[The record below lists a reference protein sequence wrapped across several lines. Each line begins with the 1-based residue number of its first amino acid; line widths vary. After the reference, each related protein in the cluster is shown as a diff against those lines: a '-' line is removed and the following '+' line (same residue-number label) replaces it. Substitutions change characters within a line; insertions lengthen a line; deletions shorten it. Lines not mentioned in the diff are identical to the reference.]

1 MGQEQSQERTEYV
14 GVGYNL
20 EQAGENL
27 EMVLRATRDDTL
39 RVGSRRVPYNQQER
53 HELRRPILVRRE
65 LVVFRDG
72 APDRVVP
79 VVHERNQIN
88 GLHIASV
95 VL

>member
-1 MGQEQSQERTEYV
+1 MGQEQSRERTEYV

-20 EQAGENL
+20 EQAGQNL

-39 RVGSRRVPYNQQER
+39 RVGTRRVPFDAFEQNAF
-53 HELRRPILVRRE
+53 LPRRE

-79 VVHERNQIN
+79 VVHERNKIN
-88 GLHIASV
+88 GLHIGTV